1 MIFFDDTGS
10 GAMYGN
16 VTRFFRHTKRLHKV
30 QIINNKN
37 NTMPSLGEHSASAR
51 IGQKPP
57 RGTLIQDALPAY
69 LMGPRRVI
77 KNYKLPSKQLSLK

>member
-1 MIFFDDTGS
+1 
-10 GAMYGN
+10 
-16 VTRFFRHTKRLHKV
+16 
-30 QIINNKN
+30 
-37 NTMPSLGEHSASAR
+37 MPSLGEHSASAR

-77 KNYKLPSKQLSLK
+77 KNYKLPSTQLSKYNSVGESDKVFFLLQRLKSATRTS